1 MADTMFSSPIL
12 RLNPPPSSL
21 SEEVAF
27 ALAQGLKVIAC
38 VGVMRLLSCENLGQP
53 WMTLDV
59 VASQTKAI
67 TGEAVFVGFDGDMTK
82 LTNIPASEAGPP
94 LAEDGEN
101 PKDSQLPQ
109 FTHSRSEFSTT
120 ILVLNI
126 RHSLSHISWKRVNV
140 FPSLTFDML
149 DIYTVLTIHIAYI
162 DHID

>member
-27 ALAQGLKVIAC
+27 ALAQGLK
-38 VGVMRLLSCENLGQP
+38 
-53 WMTLDV
+53 
-59 VASQTKAI
+59 TKAI
-67 TGEAVFVGFDGDMTK
+67 TGMAVMMTVSDGDMTK

-94 LAEDGEN
+94 LAEHGEN

-109 FTHSRSEFSTT
+109 FTHFRSKFSTT

-126 RHSLSHISWKRVNV
+126 RHSLSHTSWKRVNV
-140 FPSLTFDML
+140 FPSLTL
-149 DIYTVLTIHIAYI
+149 L
-162 DHID
+162 

>member
-1 MADTMFSSPIL
+1 MADTMFSSPIS

-38 VGVMRLLSCENLGQP
+38 VGVMRLLSCEKLGQP
-53 WMTLDV
+53 WMLAVKMTVSDE
-59 VASQTKAI
+59 
-67 TGEAVFVGFDGDMTK
+67 TGEVVFV
-82 LTNIPASEAGPP
+82 ASEAGPP

-109 FTHSRSEFSTT
+109 FTHSRSKFSTT

-126 RHSLSHISWKRVNV
+126 RHSLSHTSWKRVNA
-140 FPSLTFDML
+140 FPSLTL
-149 DIYTVLTIHIAYI
+149 L
-162 DHID
+162 

>member
-38 VGVMRLLSCENLGQP
+38 VGVMRLLSCEKLGQP
-53 WMTLDV
+53 WML
-59 VASQTKAI
+59 
-67 TGEAVFVGFDGDMTK
+67 AVMMTVSDGDMTK

-94 LAEDGEN
+94 LAEHGEN

-109 FTHSRSEFSTT
+109 FTHFRSKFSTT

-126 RHSLSHISWKRVNV
+126 RHSLSHTSWKRVNV
-140 FPSLTFDML
+140 FPSLTL
-149 DIYTVLTIHIAYI
+149 L
-162 DHID
+162 